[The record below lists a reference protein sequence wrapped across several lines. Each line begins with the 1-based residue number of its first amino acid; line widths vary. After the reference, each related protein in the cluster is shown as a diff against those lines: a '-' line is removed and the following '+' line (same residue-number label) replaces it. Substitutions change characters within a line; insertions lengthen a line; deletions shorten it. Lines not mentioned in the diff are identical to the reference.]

1 MLLAACAL
9 LQAPRDERLIERS
22 IVIWFESY
30 REVLSGSI
38 TIDMPLRLGFVDV
51 KSAVDQ
57 LRCVGSATVV
67 KMTPDAEFPED
78 CTGLEGILGL
88 YCSDGRKMAASW
100 HSGDDCGAGYGRGQ
114 DQHENPFH
122 FAYGM
127 TDETA
132 RVIVREALADAEGEP
147 PLPTHQESLDARAPS
162 TGTAFFVSHQGHLVT
177 NHHVIDGARRVQIAL
192 DEGLVPALVIGED
205 RRNDLA
211 VLQVEAIR
219 PVLPVRRHS
228 ELSKGEEVFTLG
240 YPLVRFQGR
249 EQKATFGRVNALT
262 GAEGDD
268 RYTQIDVPI
277 QPGNSG
283 GPLINRRGEVVG
295 VVTAILSP
303 NAALQERGVLPQN
316 VNYAI
321 KSEFL
326 HELLRYTIGAEAIKK
341 AEDRTQRTFQDLVSD
356 AQDSVVIVVAD

>member
-22 IVIWFESY
+22 IVIWFDSY

-51 KSAVDQ
+51 KSAVEQ

-78 CTGLEGILGL
+78 CTGLEGVLGL
-88 YCSDGRKMAASW
+88 YCSDGRRMAASW

-192 DEGLVPALVIGED
+192 DEGLVPAWVIG
-205 RRNDLA
+205 
-211 VLQVEAIR
+211 
-219 PVLPVRRHS
+219 
-228 ELSKGEEVFTLG
+228 
-240 YPLVRFQGR
+240 
-249 EQKATFGRVNALT
+249 
-262 GAEGDD
+262 
-268 RYTQIDVPI
+268 
-277 QPGNSG
+277 
-283 GPLINRRGEVVG
+283 
-295 VVTAILSP
+295 
-303 NAALQERGVLPQN
+303 
-316 VNYAI
+316 
-321 KSEFL
+321 
-326 HELLRYTIGAEAIKK
+326 
-341 AEDRTQRTFQDLVSD
+341 
-356 AQDSVVIVVAD
+356 